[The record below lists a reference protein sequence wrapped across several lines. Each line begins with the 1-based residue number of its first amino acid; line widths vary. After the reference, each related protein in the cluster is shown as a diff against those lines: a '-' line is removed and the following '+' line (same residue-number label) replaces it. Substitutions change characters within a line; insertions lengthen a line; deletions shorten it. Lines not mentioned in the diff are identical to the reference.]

1 MILIVA
7 ALLGTGG
14 VLHAVM
20 KNRQVV
26 VAREIDDDLLPLVV
40 EQAERVESA
49 LNADVSFGCQHD
61 RIFVRK
67 QFFQQQSRYGQED
80 LFPFTEELARQRLMK
95 LRGEDP
101 LTNSIRET
109 ILKQL
114 PFGLPKIKDTAGR
127 LNMTSRTLQRRLQE
141 RNVKYQTLLDEVR
154 RELSRQ
160 LIVKPELSLSE
171 IADYLG
177 FSDQSA
183 FQHAFARW
191 ENTTPG
197 RFRSGL

>member
-1 MILIVA
+1 MIEHVFANIIQLANFQAGYQTSRGRIEFKHDA
-7 ALLGTGG
+7 AGD
-14 VLHAVM
+14 A
-20 KNRQVV
+20 Q
-26 VAREIDDDLLPLVV
+26 
-40 EQAERVESA
+40 RVETA
-49 LNADVSFGCQHD
+49 LNCDVTFGCQHD
-61 RIFVRK
+61 RIFVGK

-80 LFPFTEELARQRLMK
+80 LFPFTEDLARQRLMK

-101 LTNSIRET
+101 LTNAIRET

-114 PFGLPKIKDTAGR
+114 PFGLPKVADTAGR

-141 RNVKYQTLLDEVR
+141 RNIKYQTLLDEVR